1 MSEIEPLGTAAPK
14 LRPRRRKVTVVGVLG
29 ELFITAGVFVLLFL
43 GWQVWLND
51 IIVGAEQSNAA
62 SELSEQWENQT
73 DDSSAEPAPDD
84 APDAAPTEV
93 VPAAG
98 DPLVA
103 AKPADAASFANIII
117 PRLGADYIRP
127 IAEGTGNN
135 VINNPST
142 GVGHYKES
150 QMPGEVGNFAVAAH
164 RTTYGAPFHNID
176 KLVVG
181 DSIIVET
188 QDGWYKYIYR
198 GTQYV
203 RPTGVDVL
211 EQVPQF
217 PGMASTDRILTMTSC
232 HPKFS
237 AAERII
243 AYGVFDSWYPRA
255 GGAPTEI
262 STLVQAGGN

>member
-1 MSEIEPLGTAAPK
+1 MSEIEPLGTAAPMK
-14 LRPRRRKVTVVGVLG
+14 RPRRRKVTVVGVLG
-29 ELFITAGVFVLLFL
+29 ELFITAGVLVLLFL

-51 IIVGAEQSNAA
+51 IIVGAGQTDAA
-62 SELSEQWENQT
+62 SELSEQWDN
-73 DDSSAEPAPDD
+73 DAEAAPAPEQT
-84 APDAAPTEV
+84 PDAEAPAV
-93 VPAAG
+93 VPSTGEPVIATA
-98 DPLVA
+98 
-103 AKPADAASFANIII
+103 PADAVAFANIII

-127 IAEGTGNN
+127 IAQGTGNN
-135 VINNPST
+135 VINNPKT
-142 GVGHYKES
+142 GVGHYDES

-164 RTTYGAPFHNID
+164 RTTYGAPFHDID

-211 EQVPQF
+211 EPVPQF
-217 PGMASTDRILTMTSC
+217 PGVASTDRILTMTSC

-237 AAERII
+237 AAQRII